1 MKFLKITLTV
11 FTGAALMMLSACGN
25 KEALP
30 LGQFCWEQ
38 TSDYTWLKM
47 RYPRPMW
54 LRYRTFIFC
63 LSPANTG
70 RQSGFPGE
78 RRKNTVP
85 TGRTIPA
92 ASLKYK

>member
-38 TSDYTWLKM
+38 TSDYTVAENAVSQANVVAIPHF
-47 RYPRPMW
+47 Y
-54 LRYRTFIFC
+54 I
-63 LSPANTG
+63 LS
-70 RQSGFPGE
+70 FPG
-78 RRKNTVP
+78 
-85 TGRTIPA
+85 
-92 ASLKYK
+92 KYWTAIRFSG